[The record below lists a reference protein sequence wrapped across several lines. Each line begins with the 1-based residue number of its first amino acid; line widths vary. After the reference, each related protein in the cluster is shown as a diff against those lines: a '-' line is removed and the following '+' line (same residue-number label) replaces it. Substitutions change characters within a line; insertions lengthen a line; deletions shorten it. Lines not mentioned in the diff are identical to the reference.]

1 MPYKSK
7 AQQAKFHAMES
18 RGEISHETVKEWDAA
33 TKKKKGGFAGLPD
46 KAKGATHEHPRT
58 PINASY
64 QHEAHGKAGS
74 HESSH
79 KSLGGARAKIMT
91 GSPEEQ

>member
-7 AQQAKFHAMES
+7 AQQRFMHAAAS

-33 TKKKKGGFAGLPD
+33 TKKKKGGFTKLPE
-46 KAKGATHEHPRT
+46 HEHPHT
-58 PINASY
+58 PINEKY

-74 HESSH
+74 HETSH
-79 KSLGGARAKIMT
+79 KKLGGARAKIDT
-91 GSPEEQ
+91 GDPKEQ